1 MPPFAQAAREESH
14 DRFWLVGSRLLTA
27 LGKMLLFL
35 LPAVPATL
43 KITLVSF
50 ALALVLGLGIG
61 VIRISRRFP
70 YTWLGRA
77 WVDGIRG
84 VPLLVLIFFIYFGLG
99 KILSLPQFL
108 AGVLAIGICYSA
120 YVGETVRA
128 GIQAVPKG
136 QWEAARSLG
145 LGQRQCLRYI
155 ILPQAVRIVI
165 PPVMN
170 DFIACLKDSSLVS
183 IIGLR
188 ELTRAGREYSSST
201 FQDFRTWLVVG
212 ALYLILTFAL
222 SRARATRRNREKSS
236 ITRIPAIRAASASP
250 YRRPSKRRS

>member
-1 MPPFAQAAREESH
+1 MDELRL
-14 DRFWLVGSRLLTA
+14 FW
-27 LGKMLLFL
+27 KILLFL
-35 LPAVPATL
+35 LPAVPQTI

-50 ALALVLGLGIG
+50 VLALLLGLLVGI
-61 VIRISRRFP
+61 VRIARSLP
-70 YTWLGRA
+70 WTWLGRA

-99 KILSLPQFL
+99 RILHLPQFL
-108 AGVLAIGICYSA
+108 AGVVAIGICYSA
-120 YVGETVRA
+120 YVGETIRA
-128 GIQAVPKG
+128 GIQAVPRG

-145 LGQRQCLRYI
+145 LSAGQTMRHV

-188 ELTRAGREYSSST
+188 ELTRAGREYSSGT
-201 FQDFRTWLVVG
+201 FVDFQTWLVVG
-212 ALYLILTFAL
+212 FLYLAMTLAL
-222 SRARATRRNREKSS
+222 SRLSSMLEARLRR
-236 ITRIPAIRAASASP
+236 AGA
-250 YRRPSKRRS
+250 